1 MLSIE
6 KQVENGFLVC
16 PRSRHT
22 LFLSDDGRYLHTADQ
37 ISQYP
42 RKNGCPILLESKS
55 QIEEIV
61 DSKDRPE
68 KPNIIKKILKVLKKI
83 IFADFQTRTSKQAF
97 ARFDDYSDE
106 SLILVIGGGPKRH
119 HKNMINL
126 NIKLIQNVDI
136 VADAYNLP
144 YKDNCV
150 DAIFI
155 DAVLEHL
162 HNPTATIMEMQRV
175 LKKRGSILSITPFL
189 QFYHADPNHYQNLTL
204 AGHEHYYKSC
214 GFKIVES
221 GVGVGPTYAL
231 IMLNMKYLSLIFPR
245 FLNVIIPAIYGL
257 ISMIIFKPMDL
268 VLNKKEWAHI
278 LCSNT
283 FVLVEKQ

>member
-1 MLSIE
+1 MLSIGKQIE
-6 KQVENGFLVC
+6 KGFLVC
-16 PRSRHT
+16 PRSKNP
-22 LFLSDDGRYLHTADQ
+22 LFLSEDGKYLHTADQ
-37 ISQYP
+37 SSQYT
-42 RKNGCPILLESKS
+42 RINGCPIILPGNS

-61 DSKDRPE
+61 DRKDMPE
-68 KPNIIKKILKVLKKI
+68 NPNNIKRTLKVFKKYL
-83 IFADFQTRTSKQAF
+83 FTNFQTRTSKQAF
-97 ARFDDYSDE
+97 ARFDDYSDDA
-106 SLILVIGGGPKRH
+106 LLLVIGGGPIRH

-126 NIKLIQNVDI
+126 NIQLIKNVDI

-144 YKDNCV
+144 YNDNCV

-162 HNPTATIMEMQRV
+162 HNPMVAIMEMRRV
-175 LKKRGSILSITPFL
+175 LKKGGRILSMTPFL

-221 GVGVGPTYAL
+221 GVCVGPTYAL

-245 FLNVIIPAIYGL
+245 FLNIIIPVIYGL
-257 ISMIIFKPMDL
+257 ITMIIFKPMDL
-268 VLNKKEWAHI
+268 VLNKKEWAHT
-278 LCSNT
+278 LCSTT